1 MGKLAYILELIW
13 LGLAIFCAAIGIYVT
28 IKSGISVSYMFFV
41 LAALAVV
48 MYYMRRRRRINM
60 ESNE

>member
-13 LGLAIFCAAIGIYVT
+13 LGLAIFCVAMGIYVT
-28 IKSGISVSYMFFV
+28 IKSGFSVSYMFFI
-41 LAALAVV
+41 LAALAMV
-48 MYYMRRRRRINM
+48 MYYMRRKRRTNM